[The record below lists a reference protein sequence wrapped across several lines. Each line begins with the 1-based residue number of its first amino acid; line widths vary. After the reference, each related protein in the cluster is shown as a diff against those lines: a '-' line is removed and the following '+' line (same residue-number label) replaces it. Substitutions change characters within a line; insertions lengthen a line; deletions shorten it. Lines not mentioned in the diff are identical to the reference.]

1 MAERQL
7 KSSKILK
14 TSFSLSLTVPKQRL
28 INRTIRNDPESVFVD
43 LSEINMI
50 SKVQGVRM
58 THFTVS
64 VLWET
69 KNEEIRAVVSSWQ
82 SESKKDA
89 YFWFCWHF

>member
-1 MAERQL
+1 M
-7 KSSKILK
+7 
-14 TSFSLSLTVPKQRL
+14 PKQSL

-43 LSEINMI
+43 LSEIDII

-69 KNEEIRAVVSSWQ
+69 K
-82 SESKKDA
+82 KKTK
-89 YFWFCWHF
+89 YGRWCQYRVP